1 MSQQREL
8 ITFKN
13 LFKNALVYKRSLLIA
28 NVLALTAVLL
38 AVPVP
43 LLIPLLVDEVLLH
56 QPATVVATLNQI
68 LPSVWQSDVGYVLA
82 ILLLTLLL
90 RTLAFFC
97 NSARL
102 RLFTR
107 IGKQLT
113 YQIRAKLI
121 HNLAKV
127 ATREFETLGSA
138 SINSRLVTDVE
149 TIDNFISQV
158 VADFIVSVLSMLVI
172 AVVLIGIHWQLGL
185 IVVLLNP
192 AVVVFTHALRRRV
205 GSWKKQQNTAFEI
218 FQQSLGDTLDA
229 MIELRAANRE
239 RHFFG
244 IVKNRAKEVRDS
256 SDNFSWKFATANYLS
271 VTLFLFGYDVFR
283 ALGLLMV
290 LFSGL
295 TIGKM
300 MAIFGY
306 LWFMM
311 SPIQG
316 ILSMQYSLFAANAA
330 LKRINQILALPREVD
345 YPALQNPFA
354 NKSASSLQLDKLSFA
369 YNDTEVV
376 LDRVDIHIQAG
387 EKVAIVGASG
397 GGKSTLV
404 QLILGLYAPQSG
416 AILFDGVNV
425 QEIGFAQV
433 REHVATLLQQ
443 PLLFNDSVRANLT
456 MGRDWDDAALW
467 QALKTAQ
474 LDDFIDE
481 LPDKL
486 DSVIGQRGVRLSGGQ
501 RQRLAMARLL
511 LQPANIIILDEATSA
526 LDSETERK
534 LLCAIHQQLIGKTM
548 LMIAHRLSA
557 IIDADRIYVL
567 ANSRVVEVGSHQEL
581 IAKRGVYFQLYQ
593 AQL

>member
-218 FQQSLGDTLDA
+218 FQQTLGDTLDA

-416 AILFDGVNV
+416 AILFDGVHV

-486 DSVIGQRGVRLSGGQ
+486 DSIIGQRGVRLSGGQ

-534 LLCAIHQQLIGKTM
+534 LLHAIHQQLIGKTM